1 MKFQYFLRG
10 LGTGIVFAA
19 IIFVIAYNGKA
30 NQLSDD
36 EIIKK
41 AKGLGMVEA
50 DDQIGM
56 LIEEQN
62 NSTEQAS
69 QNTTQTDDKKTEQSD
84 ALEEDKD
91 VTEAATEQKEE
102 TSEVEEFE
110 LVVNYGV
117 SSYPVCQQLESFGLI
132 DNAEEFDNYLIE
144 HGYANRISVGTH
156 ILRKGMTKEE
166 IAVAISDKKIS
177 DKK

>member
-1 MKFQYFLRG
+1 MKFRYFLRG

-19 IIFVIAYNGKA
+19 IIFVIAYNGKG

-36 EIIKK
+36 EIIKR
-41 AKGLGMVEA
+41 AKSLGMVEA

-62 NSTEQAS
+62 KSTEQTSQSAS
-69 QNTTQTDDKKTEQSD
+69 QKDDKKTEQPAS
-84 ALEEDKD
+84 LEDDKD
-91 VTEAATEQKEE
+91 VAEATTEHKEE
-102 TSEVEEFE
+102 STEIEEFE
-110 LVVNYGV
+110 LVVNSGT

-144 HGYANRISVGTH
+144 NGYANRISVGTH

-166 IAVAISDKKIS
+166 IAIAISDKK
-177 DKK
+177 